1 MIKNSILS
9 IFLTAAFSV
18 TAYAQQITGSVSDN
32 NGLPLPGASVV
43 IEGTSNGTTTDF
55 DGNFSIESSQGS
67 SLVFSYVGYES
78 QTIVVGSSLINVQL
92 ISDNTLD
99 EVVVTALGISREK
112 KSLGYSVTEV
122 SGDDINTI
130 KDNNIASSLI
140 GKVAGLNITNSGT
153 IGSGSRITL
162 RGNNSVNGMNQ
173 ALIVVDGVP
182 INADGIESNNNADY
196 SSVVTG
202 GGITDV
208 NSNDIESISVLK
220 GPNASALYGSRAG
233 NGVILITTKTGSKT
247 QGLGIS
253 LNTNLTMDNVMYLPE
268 FQNEYAQGTL
278 GGAYT
283 DILTDFGSSSWGRK
297 IDGSEQMYFDGKPR
311 RTQAYPD
318 NVRDFFETGIKAST
332 SLSVQDASEKG
343 SVRFSYTNNDHKGI
357 MPSSTLVSHNFNLRG
372 VMNLSDKLTVD
383 AKATY
388 FTQEVNNRQF
398 LAGEGIMGPIYLMPR
413 TVDIRD
419 LEKFQVDNPGTTDE
433 FKVIN
438 YSGPNSQTANPYW
451 MANNDEQKERRNR
464 FFGFAKINYEFND
477 WLSAFVRVGADIT
490 EMKNKTITKPG
501 HHFYRGGRM
510 DVQTNSYGELNT
522 DVLITAKKDLTKDL
536 NLVLNVGGSLS
547 KRTSEGF
554 YQFGENFK
562 IPTKF
567 FLNNAANLLAPNE
580 RPLATKKVNSAYA
593 SASFAYQDF
602 LYVDITSRNDWSS
615 TLGEENRSYMYNS
628 ASVSAIVNSFVDP
641 EQTVFNLL
649 KLRAGYAQVGNDTNP
664 YQLSQTF
671 DVPGQGY
678 FGLTTLSAPSIK
690 LNPDLKPEQVTSIE
704 FGIEGSMLDNRLNFD
719 ISVYDKETT
728 DMIFNVPVAAATGF
742 QFFKENVGKVSN
754 KGVEITIGGRL
765 IQNSKMVWDTSL
777 NYAKNE
783 NELLSLIDDLETFT
797 YMTTNSGN
805 LSLRAQ
811 VGGTIGDIYGTVWET
826 NDAGQRL
833 IREDGR
839 PSTSTPD
846 QYLGTAQPDFL
857 AGWNNTIRY
866 GNYSLGFQI
875 DGRFGGQFYSAT
887 SASLDGQGV
896 GARTLEYRESG
907 VTLDGF
913 NTATN
918 TDNTTSIT
926 GQEYWGT
933 TSSIAENYIYDQD
946 NIRLRELSIGYQ
958 IPNTLDYGIQSANL
972 QLIGRNLFFF
982 SKKAPDVDPENMIGT
997 AIGAQGFNSNNL
1009 PSLRSLGLNLTL
1021 NF

>member
-1 MIKNSILS
+1 MMKKIILS
-9 IFLTAAFSV
+9 SLLILATSLSV
-18 TAYAQQITGSVSDN
+18 YAQQITGSVSDD
-32 NGLPLPGASVV
+32 NGLPLPGASIV
-43 IEGTSNGTTTDF
+43 IQGTSDGTTTDF

-67 SLVFSYVGYES
+67 SLVISYVGYES
-78 QTIVVGSSLINVQL
+78 QIIVVGSSQINVQL
-92 ISDNTLD
+92 VSDNALD

-196 SSVVTG
+196 SSYVTG

-233 NGVILITTKTGSKT
+233 NGVILITTKTGSKAE
-247 QGLGIS
+247 GLGIS
-253 LNTNLTMDNVMYLPE
+253 INTNLTMDNPMYLPE

-283 DILTDFGSSSWGRK
+283 DILTDFGSSSWGPK
-297 IDGSEQMYFDGKPR
+297 MGGEQMYFDGIPR
-311 RTQAYPD
+311 RAQAYPD
-318 NVRDFFETGIKAST
+318 NVKDFFDTGIKAST
-332 SLSVQDASEKG
+332 SLSIQDASEKG

-357 MPSSTLVSHNFNLRG
+357 IPSSTLVSHNFNLRG

-398 LAGEGIMGPIYLMPR
+398 LGGEGIMGPLYQMPR
-413 TVDIRD
+413 SVDIKD
-419 LEKFQVDNPGTTDE
+419 LEQYQVDNPGTPE
-433 FKVIN
+433 EYVVRN
-438 YSGPNSQTANPYW
+438 YAGPNSQTANPYW
-451 MANNDEQKERRNR
+451 MANHDTQKERRNR
-464 FFGFAKINYEFND
+464 FFGFAKVNYDFTD

-490 EMKNKTITKPG
+490 EMKNKTVTKPG

-510 DVQTNSYGELNT
+510 DVATNSYGELNT
-522 DVLITAKKDLTKDL
+522 DVLITAKKDLTSDL
-536 NLVLNVGGSLS
+536 NLVLNIGGSLS
-547 KRTSEGF
+547 KRTAEGF

-567 FLNNAANLLAPNE
+567 FLNNAANLLAPRE
-580 RPLATKKVNSAYA
+580 TPQATKKVNSAYA

-602 LYVDITSRNDWSS
+602 LYVDLTSRNDWSS

-628 ASVSAIVNSFVDP
+628 ASVSAIVNSFIDP

-649 KLRAGYAQVGNDTNP
+649 KIRAGYAQVGNDTDP

-690 LNPDLKPEQVTSIE
+690 LNPDLKPEQVTSLE
-704 FGIEGSMLDNRLNFD
+704 FGIEGSMLGNRLNFD

-765 IQNSKMVWDTSL
+765 IQNSKMVWDTSF

-811 VGGTIGDIYGTVWET
+811 VGGTIGDIYGTTWET
-826 NDAGQRL
+826 NDAGQKL

-839 PSTSTPD
+839 PSPSGPD

-866 GNYSLGFQI
+866 GNYTLGFQI
-875 DGRFGGQFYSAT
+875 DGRFGGQFYSNT
-887 SASLDGQGV
+887 SANLDSYGV
-896 GARTLEYRESG
+896 GARTLQYRESG
-907 VTLDGF
+907 VTLDGL

-918 TDNTTSIT
+918 TDNTVSIT
-926 GQEYWGT
+926 GQEYWGS

-958 IPNTLDYGIQSANL
+958 IPNTVDYGIQSASI

-982 SKKAPDVDPENMIGT
+982 SKEAPDVDPENMLGT